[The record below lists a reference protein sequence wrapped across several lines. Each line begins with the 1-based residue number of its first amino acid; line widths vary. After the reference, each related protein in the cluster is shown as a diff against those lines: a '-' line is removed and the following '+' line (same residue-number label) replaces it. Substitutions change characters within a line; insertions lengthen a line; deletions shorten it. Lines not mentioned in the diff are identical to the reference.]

1 MVLARSVSF
10 FLFLWVFVEN
20 SRRQR
25 VSSSPLPPHR
35 ALHPGIMSDTKRLAF
50 SILRFLH
57 DQLNSG
63 TLTSDAKES
72 LEVAVQCMET
82 AYEIS
87 TDDQSLAVPMSLPE
101 IFNAATA
108 KFPAQSQ
115 ANNNSSPNCLSDE
128 DRAEAEALKTE
139 GNEQMRVENYSA
151 AVEFYS
157 QAIVLNPQNAV
168 YFCNR

>member
-1 MVLARSVSF
+1 MNNSDSVID
-10 FLFLWVFVEN
+10 LRV
-20 SRRQR
+20 SRAVSQ

-139 GNEQMRVENYSA
+139 GTQSSSWSPPHGHIP
-151 AVEFYS
+151 F
-157 QAIVLNPQNAV
+157 NP
-168 YFCNR
+168 